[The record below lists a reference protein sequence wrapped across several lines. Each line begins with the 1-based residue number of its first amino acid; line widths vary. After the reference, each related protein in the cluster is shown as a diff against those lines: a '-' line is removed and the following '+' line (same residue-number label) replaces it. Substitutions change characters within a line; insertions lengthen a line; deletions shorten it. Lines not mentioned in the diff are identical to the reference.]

1 MNRFF
6 RLSQERTFMKIAEY
20 LKHHRLVM
28 DGAFGTYFEACFPEE
43 SGVAELCSLTAP
55 EKVKKVHRDYIKSGA
70 KLIRTNTFAAN
81 TRFLSDLE
89 QVKLAV
95 ARGYE
100 LAREAA
106 ELGEEI
112 FVGADIGPIYD
123 TEFLGKEVVLQEYK
137 EICDTF
143 FSCGADIFVL
153 ETQTDFA
160 YLKEITEYIKS
171 RGDVFV
177 LVQFAVDKSG
187 YTRDGISLEKIIEK
201 AAGMDTVDAYG
212 FNCGV
217 GAAHLFRLLKHAAFP
232 NEKYV
237 TALPNA
243 GYPLTLRGKTLY
255 GDSREYFVDTM
266 EQVAGLG
273 VDILGG
279 CCGTTPEYIR
289 ALRERLESVP
299 RGKKK
304 IAKREEKVL
313 PKVQSCFLKKISAG
327 VMPFIVELDPPFSAD
342 FGKVLKGAEI
352 LKHAG
357 ADLITLAD
365 SPMARARAD
374 AGKLA
379 AKIQN
384 ELEIPVMPHIA
395 CRDKNL
401 IAMRSGIL
409 GDYMN
414 GLRHFLVVTGDAV
427 ARDQRGSVTSVFDF
441 NSISFMEYL
450 SRMNEDVFGE
460 EPVFFGGALNYHG
473 ANPDAIIKRM
483 EQKIENGCGMFLTQ
497 PIYSGEDI
505 ERIAYIK
512 GRTQTKIMCGIMPL
526 VSYKNAVFMAN
537 EMPGI
542 RVPEDVILRYR
553 QDMTREE
560 GEEAGI
566 QCALSIARGL
576 KDIADGYYFITP
588 FNRASMIARIIQQL
602 KQEI

>member
-1 MNRFF
+1 MGVTP
-6 RLSQERTFMKIAEY
+6 SPTAAAQ
-20 LKHHRLVM
+20 
-28 DGAFGTYFEACFPEE
+28 GT
-43 SGVAELCSLTAP
+43 
-55 EKVKKVHRDYIKSGA
+55 
-70 KLIRTNTFAAN
+70 
-81 TRFLSDLE
+81 
-89 QVKLAV
+89 Q
-95 ARGYE
+95 
-100 LAREAA
+100 
-106 ELGEEI
+106 
-112 FVGADIGPIYD
+112 
-123 TEFLGKEVVLQEYK
+123 
-137 EICDTF
+137 
-143 FSCGADIFVL
+143 
-153 ETQTDFA
+153 
-160 YLKEITEYIKS
+160 
-171 RGDVFV
+171 
-177 LVQFAVDKSG
+177 
-187 YTRDGISLEKIIEK
+187 
-201 AAGMDTVDAYG
+201 DA
-212 FNCGV
+212 
-217 GAAHLFRLLKHAAFP
+217 
-232 NEKYV
+232 
-237 TALPNA
+237 
-243 GYPLTLRGKTLY
+243 
-255 GDSREYFVDTM
+255 
-266 EQVAGLG
+266 
-273 VDILGG
+273 
-279 CCGTTPEYIR
+279 
-289 ALRERLESVP
+289 
-299 RGKKK
+299 
-304 IAKREEKVL
+304 
-313 PKVQSCFLKKISAG
+313 
-327 VMPFIVELDPPFSAD
+327 
-342 FGKVLKGAEI
+342 
-352 LKHAG
+352 
-357 ADLITLAD
+357 
-365 SPMARARAD
+365 PMARARAD